1 MKISTRFAATALT
14 ACLGLGAIAGPAS
27 AGPERLPREDF
38 PACNISRMT
47 YCIESVTFMEPG
59 VNIPG
64 AWVDKSATVIDGY
77 GTPVSD
83 VFTTS
88 TEFPGRWSYQGF
100 AATTRGYDGV
110 YLKVGPANQYT
121 DIMSISIEPTGKNSS
136 GGVGRVVTNFGTP
149 QAAVQSLS
157 LDSGIAVKVRL
168 GKLSPGVTVAVADD
182 AKVNKSVDGST
193 TVLDFSGYPVKVPLH
208 SRTRDC
214 ESEEGA
220 SYAEVNQLLAI
231 VAFTTGRDPFG
242 VAGLSGD
249 MLVSSNGVC
258 QLSTPSWDAAALE
271 MNFTTAAPHFSST
284 GEENRGF
291 YRAFIPATDATILYG
306 ITDPTVAKSDLK
318 LEIDSDVYGT
328 NVAAK
333 AISGSKKG
341 IIVSYTGFKF
351 SKPTLKLKAKSN
363 AKKAKLK
370 KQKTKAAVQ
379 KAIAKNKK
387 NKK

>member
-1 MKISTRFAATALT
+1 
-14 ACLGLGAIAGPAS
+14 
-27 AGPERLPREDF
+27 
-38 PACNISRMT
+38 
-47 YCIESVTFMEPG
+47 
-59 VNIPG
+59 
-64 AWVDKSATVIDGY
+64 
-77 GTPVSD
+77 

-306 ITDPTVAKSDLK
+306 ISDPTVAKSDLK